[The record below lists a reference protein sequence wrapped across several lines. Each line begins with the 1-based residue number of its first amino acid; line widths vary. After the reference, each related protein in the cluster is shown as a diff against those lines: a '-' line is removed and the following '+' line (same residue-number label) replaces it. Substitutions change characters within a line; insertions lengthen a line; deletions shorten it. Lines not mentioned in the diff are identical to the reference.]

1 MAKPFKGSV
10 IAVSGTFPSLNQ
22 DSLKQIIEGGGGT
35 FSPKVND
42 ECTHLVTTLKAAT
55 SSNTKFKQASALDK
69 CHIVTLDWL
78 LDSQGKKKKVA
89 EKKYLVSDDQK
100 DSTAQDAVAPAATGS
115 DKKRPASAAVDGVK
129 PPSKK
134 KRDKEKPDEKKAD
147 EKKIHVPVDE
157 GCTDSAAYDVL
168 IDADGVIWDASLS
181 LTSSSNNNNKFY
193 RIQLLKSKTKK
204 DSYSSWTRWGRVG
217 EMGAGAMFGPGDFES
232 AKKSFEKKFRDKSG
246 LAWKDRLNDPKPG
259 KYSFVER
266 DYEEDDPDAEEARAA
281 KKKQQKADED
291 KRPPPESKLSKPTQ
305 EVVSLIFNQEYAM
318 QALHDLNFDANK
330 MPLGKLSKRTLQTG
344 FQTLK
349 DLSELLNDPT
359 LATSKYQQ
367 PLGTALEML
376 SNRYFTVI
384 PHAFGRAR
392 PPVISHSSLLKK
404 EVELLDNLTDME
416 IANQIFSDSLTAD
429 SEMHFLDKQ
438 FEGLRLDEMT
448 PLDHSSSEFGEISN
462 YLIGAAGPTH
472 HWNLKPHDIFRI
484 ERNGE
489 HHRFEQA
496 GMTKLPSD
504 NRRLLWHGSR
514 STNFGG
520 ILSQGLR
527 IAPPE
532 APANGYMFG
541 KGVYFADIST
551 KSAGYCASHSSRG
564 IGLMLLC
571 EVQLGDPMQELI
583 HSSYTAGDDARAK
596 GQLATLGMGSTI
608 PQGWKDA
615 ACVHPSLQGVVM
627 PDVSCGLEVLDH
639 TSRSLFY
646 NEYIVYDVAQI
657 RQRYL
662 LKVSM

>member
-1 MAKPFKGSV
+1 MAKPFRGSV
-10 IAVSGTFPSLNQ
+10 IALSGTFPLNQ
-22 DSLKQIIEGGGGT
+22 DNLKKIIEGGGGA

-42 ECTHLVTTLKAAT
+42 ECTHLVTTVKAAVNT
-55 SSNTKFKQASALDK
+55 NTKFKQASALDK

-78 LDSQGKKKKVA
+78 LESKDKKNKLA
-89 EKKYLVSDDQK
+89 EKKYLVGDKDDQK
-100 DSTAQDAVAPAATGS
+100 DSTAQDAVAPATAS
-115 DKKRPASAAVDGVK
+115 DKKRTASAAVDGVQR
-129 PPSKK
+129 PSKK
-134 KRDKEKPDEKKAD
+134 KRDEQKT

-157 GCTDSAAYDVL
+157 GCKEGAGYDVL
-168 IDADGVIWDASLS
+168 IDADGVIWDASLN

-193 RIQLLKSKTKK
+193 RIQLLKSKTKQ

-217 EMGAGAMFGPGDFES
+217 EIGAGALFGPSNFES
-232 AKKSFEKKFRDKSG
+232 ARKSFEKKFRDKSG
-246 LAWKDRLNDPKPG
+246 LAWKDRLDDPKPG

-266 DYEEDDPDAEEARAA
+266 DYEEDDPGTEEARTA
-281 KKKQQKADED
+281 KKSKQKPDENEH
-291 KRPPPESKLSKPTQ
+291 PLPESKLAKPIQ

-318 QALHDLNFDANK
+318 QALQDLNFDANK

-349 DLSELLNDPT
+349 DLSELLNDSS
-359 LATSKYQQ
+359 LAMSKYQE
-367 PLGTALEML
+367 PLGTALETL
-376 SNRYFTVI
+376 SNRYFTII
-384 PHAFGRAR
+384 PHAFGRTR
-392 PPVISHSSLLKK
+392 PPVISHASMLKK

-429 SEMHFLDKQ
+429 SEIHFLDKQ

-448 PLDHSSSEFGEISN
+448 PLDRKSSEFEEISK

-472 HWNLKPHDIFRI
+472 HWNLKPQDIFRI

-489 HHRFEQA
+489 HDRFEQA
-496 GMTKLPSD
+496 GMTKIPNS

-532 APANGYMFG
+532 APVNGYMFG

-551 KSAGYCASHSSRG
+551 KSAGYCASHASRG
-564 IGLMLLC
+564 VGLMLLC
-571 EVQLGDPMQELI
+571 EVQLGNPMHELTNA
-583 HSSYTAGDDARAK
+583 SYTAGDDVKAGGK
-596 GQLATLGMGSTI
+596 LATLGMGRTV

-627 PDVSCGLEVLDH
+627 PDVSRGLETNDQYGG
-639 TSRSLFY
+639 LFY

-662 LKVSM
+662 LKVKM